1 MTDTGYKIIKTD
13 KLPNTGILRQTVN
26 FHGREQWFDYYSI
39 RAALVWP
46 TAESP
51 AYYLVGG
58 EETWDE
64 RFYNP
69 ASGRGVVR
77 IVKEFEYDDL
87 ALDQL
92 FDRLTDDVT
101 LNLADTIYIDLKH
114 DDYRGAFYDYLDRT
128 RLRNIHTQG
137 APYEDFTMRVGIVKD
152 YDQTGEL
159 SIDKGSPLY
168 GELQGISR
176 ADLVDAP
183 ELRFY
188 RLNALS
194 YLLSGFK
201 KYAPIRR
208 SPLAGWGRNTPKESW
223 ML

>member
-1 MTDTGYKIIKTD
+1 MTENYKILKTD
-13 KLPNTGILRQTVN
+13 KLPNTGILRQTVI
-26 FHGREQWFDYYSI
+26 FFGREQYFDFYSI

-46 TAESP
+46 TPETP
-51 AYYLVGG
+51 AYFIIGG

-77 IVKEFEYDDL
+77 IIKECEHDDL
-87 ALDQL
+87 ALDRL
-92 FDRLTDDVT
+92 FDRLTDDVS
-101 LNLADTIYIDLKH
+101 LNLADTIYVDVRH
-114 DDYRGAFYDYLDRT
+114 EDYTGAFHDYLDRT
-128 RLRNIHTQG
+128 RLRNIYVQS

-152 YDQTGEL
+152 YDQAGEL

-168 GELQGISR
+168 AELQGISR
-176 ADLVDAP
+176 ADLVDSP

-201 KYAPIRR
+201 KYKPIHR
-208 SPLAGWGRNTPKESW
+208 SPQAGMGRNISKDSW
-223 ML
+223 MM